1 MFNARSADRSII
13 RLPIEQK
20 EQAVQKDASTLL
32 AREIFQ
38 DLATLLADSLN
49 NQPDSD
55 DDVDLYRSHSA
66 ILIDGKRGAGKS
78 SVLVN
83 LKLYLERE
91 YPELENQVHILKP
104 VDPTLLEDT
113 DDLFLNVIVAAI
125 IRDKTIARALS
136 CADHKAE
143 AFHHQL
149 QVLGNTL
156 ENLQSQREKYG
167 LDKLRAF
174 MGSHDLMQQ
183 VHVLFKTALDLIG
196 KKLLVLPIDDVDT
209 SMNRA
214 FENLEVVRRY
224 LTSPYAQ
231 PIISGDLT
239 LYHEVTWR
247 GFHARI
253 TDDSNIRAED
263 VIQKAKDLA
272 TEYQRKVMPLQLR
285 REMPSAGSYLQR
297 KDIVLCNGANDYF
310 SLHTF
315 WRWVDALLNERIN
328 TSEGRRLSISI
339 ETVRELAQL
348 IFAMRHEIPELHAF
362 LMELRTNALDDY
374 LLRRLMFMPASA
386 AQRLAQF
393 SEDYQK
399 AQNLTGKSQRETA
412 RNRAYADF
420 FNKLQDVDGAD
431 LQQWQN
437 LILESKSVLLRHL
450 RHELSENA
458 TYLSL
463 MADQHF
469 ANLMKTPSAKLSD
482 LFETPLFKPQ
492 HLSFET
498 IESFPE
504 KHRQFIGDELY
515 YRAPSTWFAS
525 LPFSSE
531 FPYTYPE
538 AGYATK
544 TKNSIALNEPTQLL
558 IDLMLHRS
566 FYNESKK
573 ANLIYCGRLF
583 ELVIASLVRDLEPRD
598 ITSIIA
604 RAPFYSLPAISGM
617 VSSDLE
623 PSLDEAAVETVYDSA
638 IADLTRQIN
647 EWRKTEHI
655 DQQQL
660 SGWLVF
666 NVLNRYFSQAW
677 LFNQPLKINQN
688 PAKEN
693 LHHLADVARRAYRS
707 LWSAFASL
715 EKGEV
720 FGMPYIIA
728 DVNVGEGESFENSG
742 LYLQNISPFMHRS
755 GNRSFG
761 REVRAYTHA
770 LATHP
775 LHMLVEAEYQ
785 STEATLELEDDLIEL
800 INIDENKSR
809 QLTTIIKKYFK
820 IKGPIK
826 DALQNL
832 EIRNLDINNIVEV
845 AKGYQVGEETFLSN
859 PHFGYLTTHVSKEDN

>member
-1 MFNARSADRSII
+1 MFNARSADSSII

-20 EQAVQKDASTLL
+20 EQAVQKEASTLL
-32 AREIFQ
+32 AREIYH

-49 NQPDSD
+49 NQPEND
-55 DDVDLYRSHSA
+55 DDVDLHRSHSA

-83 LKLYLERE
+83 LKLYLECE
-91 YPELENQVHILKP
+91 QPELENQVHILKP

-183 VHVLFKTALDLIG
+183 VHILFKKALDLIG

-231 PIISGDLT
+231 PIISGDLS

-247 GFHARI
+247 DFHARI
-253 TDDSNIRAED
+253 TDDSDIKADD

-285 REMPSAGSYLQR
+285 REMPSAGSYLKR
-297 KDIVLCNGANDYF
+297 KDIVLCNGAKDYF
-310 SLHTF
+310 SLRTF
-315 WRWVDALLNERIN
+315 WRWMDALLNERIN
-328 TSEGRRLSISI
+328 SSEGRRLKISV

-348 IFAMRHEIPELHAF
+348 IFAMRHEIPKLHAV
-362 LMELRTNALDDY
+362 LAGLQANILDDY
-374 LLRRLMFMPASA
+374 ALHRLMFMPASA
-386 AQRLAQF
+386 MQRMAQF

-399 AQNLTGKSQRETA
+399 AQNMTGKSQRETA

-420 FNKLQDVDGAD
+420 FNQLQDVDGAD
-431 LQQWQN
+431 LQQWQK
-437 LILESKSVLLRHL
+437 LILESKSVLLRHM
-450 RHELSENA
+450 RHELSESA
-458 TYLSL
+458 MYLSL

-469 ANLMKTPSAKLSD
+469 ALLMKTPAVKLSD

-492 HLSFET
+492 NLSFET
-498 IESFPE
+498 IKTFPE
-504 KHRQFIGDELY
+504 THHQFIGDELFN
-515 YRAPSTWFAS
+515 RAPSTWVYS
-525 LPFSSE
+525 LPFNNE

-544 TKNSIALNEPTQLL
+544 TNNSIALNEQTQLL

-617 VSSDLE
+617 VSSDLNT
-623 PSLDEAAVETVYDSA
+623 PPDEGAVDTVYDSA
-638 IADLTRQIN
+638 IANLTQQIN
-647 EWRKTEHI
+647 EWRRTERI
-655 DQQQL
+655 DQQLL

-677 LFNQPLKINQN
+677 LFNQPLKVNQN
-688 PAKEN
+688 PAKES

-707 LWSAFASL
+707 LWGAFASL

-728 DVNVGEGESFENSG
+728 DVNVGEGENFENSG

-761 REVRAYTHA
+761 REVRSYTHA

-775 LHMLVEAEYQ
+775 LRKLVEATYQ
-785 STEATLELEDDLIEL
+785 SAGMALEIDDELIEL
-800 INIDENKSR
+800 VNVDENKSR
-809 QLTTIIKKYFK
+809 HLTNIIKKHFG

-826 DALQNL
+826 DALEKL
-832 EIRNLDINNIVEV
+832 EVRNLDINNIVEL
-845 AKGYQVGEETFLSN
+845 AKAYHIGEEIFLSN
-859 PHFGYLTTHVSKEDN
+859 PHFNYLITHVSTEDN